1 VAELERKKGIGIV
14 LKQPL
19 ETAAFLSQASY
30 PLILIPW
37 ENQTLVFDALN
48 TTTYTAKYRTV
59 SDAEEFLE
67 NLRSRSKTL
76 ETFMAFLSDNENYF
90 RQPQSDQRIA
100 LNGLVVD
107 PSLLS
112 ELGTYIDEAKQADSL
127 STEQIVPSVVV
138 NEDVIASARQELEN
152 LRSKLK
158 EDLNSLYAG
167 VKLQGRTSEG
177 FLKTLRTETKTVQN
191 EYDERIREQ
200 EKIVGPD
207 VSRTSKE
214 YDLRITELSRKF
226 ERQLAPLQREKVK
239 LDRASEQ
246 TRAIGLPRDAAGFEA
261 KRLAAPFQFL
271 DMNLKHGFSFGY
283 ALRRLG
289 SRYACRSGIPVW
301 ASRRPAPLPMRREG
315 DSGGWAPP
323 SCEEVEVGRQRRM
336 PRRSMSAR

>member
-246 TRAIGLPRDAAGFEA
+246 TRAKIDQFKTEA
-261 KRLAAPFQFL
+261 KSSSSRKDKAAERRWKEKAGEAKEKLSHLQKEIKGAEKRLQETEEKKSL
-271 DMNLKHGFSFGY
+271 EIINL
-283 ALRRLG
+283 
-289 SRYACRSGIPVW
+289 RSESD
-301 ASRRPAPLPMRREG
+301 A
-315 DSGGWAPP
+315 
-323 SCEEVEVGRQRRM
+323 
-336 PRRSMSAR
+336 